1 MIRSAC
7 KILNKVLL
15 SNDIFTFCVNTKYH
29 KNILGLAIIKI
40 FLKMSF
46 FFQNYLF
53 EISKFLKITKGK
65 NTKITGN

>member
-53 EISKFLKITKGK
+53 EISKILKITKGK

>member
-53 EISKFLKITKGK
+53 EISKNLKITKGK

>member
-40 FLKMSF
+40 FFKMSF

-53 EISKFLKITKGK
+53 EISKILKITKGK

>member
-29 KNILGLAIIKI
+29 KKILGLAIIKI
-40 FLKMSF
+40 FFKMSF
-46 FFQNYLF
+46 FFKIIYLKSQNFKKLQK
-53 EISKFLKITKGK
+53 EKIQKLLET
-65 NTKITGN
+65 

>member
-53 EISKFLKITKGK
+53 EISKILKITKGK
-65 NTKITGN
+65 NTKNTGN